1 MFFKH
6 WPVLLVDDE
15 SDVLSVSKLA
25 MKNFEVYGLPLK
37 IYTAAS
43 KAAAVELMND
53 NVEVGCSLA
62 VAFIDVV
69 METDHAGLELCDY
82 IRGAMANSQTQI
94 FIRTGQAGLAPERE
108 VIDKYDINGYFTKI
122 EATEDKLYSLI
133 KSSVRQYLAY
143 GMSAATIEMIGQL
156 VAASGSR
163 RAIMLALSSLC
174 GISPEQKETPRWI
187 IADGDWLFSSD
198 EYENFDGDETV
209 KSLHKLLLGKEGLNL
224 SPTGDRYVRDNVSG
238 CQLIYLPGLNNRS
251 EISFLFSS
259 RFAPPMSVIEMLHN
273 FALALAII
281 WKRSE
286 DDR

>member
-15 SDVLSVSKLA
+15 PDVLTVSKIA

-43 KAAAVELMND
+43 KAEAIELMKD

-82 IRGAMANSQTQI
+82 IRNTMDNKLTQI
-94 FIRTGQAGLAPERE
+94 FVRTGQAGLAPERE
-108 VIDKYDINGYFTKI
+108 VIDQYDINGYFTKV

-133 KSSVRQYLAY
+133 KSSVRQYLAF
-143 GMSAATIEMIGQL
+143 GMSAATIDLISQL
-156 VAASGSR
+156 VAATGSR
-163 RAIMLALSSLC
+163 RKVSYSLASLC
-174 GISPEQKETPRWI
+174 GIGPEQKEMPRWI
-187 IADGDWLFSSD
+187 IADGEWLFPQD
-198 EYENFDGDETV
+198 EYENFDGGGTLKILV
-209 KSLHKLLLGKEGLNL
+209 KLLLGKEGLNL
-224 SPTGDRYVRDNVSG
+224 SPAGDRYVRDSVSRS
-238 CQLIYLPGLNNRS
+238 QLIHIPAMDNRA
-251 EISFLFSS
+251 EISFIFAS
-259 RFAPPMSVIEMLHN
+259 RFAPPMAVIEMMHS
-273 FALALAII
+273 FAVALAII

>member
-15 SDVLSVSKLA
+15 PDVLAVSKIA

-43 KAAAVELMND
+43 KAEAIELMKD

-82 IRGAMANSQTQI
+82 IRNTMDNKLTQV
-94 FIRTGQAGLAPERE
+94 FVRTGQAGLAPERE
-108 VIDKYDINGYFTKI
+108 VIDKYDINGYFTKV

-133 KSSVRQYLAY
+133 KSSVRQYLAF
-143 GMSAATIEMIGQL
+143 GMSAATIDMISQL
-156 VAASGSR
+156 VAATGSR
-163 RAIMLALSSLC
+163 RKILYTLSSLC
-174 GISPEQKETPRWI
+174 GIGPEQKETPRWI
-187 IADGDWLFSSD
+187 IVDGEKLFSTD
-198 EYENFDGDETV
+198 EYENFDGGGTM
-209 KSLHKLLLGKEGLNL
+209 KILIKLLLDKEGLNL
-224 SPTGDRYVRDNVSG
+224 GPAGDRFVRDSISG
-238 CQLIYLPGLNNRS
+238 CQLIHVPGIDNKA
-251 EISFLFSS
+251 EISFLFKSS
-259 RFAPPMSVIEMLHN
+259 FAPPMAVIEMLHS

>member
-15 SDVLSVSKLA
+15 PDVLSVSKLA
-25 MKNFEVYGLPLK
+25 MKNFEVFGLPLK
-37 IYTAAS
+37 IYTADS
-43 KAAAVELMND
+43 KAAAIELMND

-82 IRGAMANSQTQI
+82 IRGTMDNHQTQL
-94 FIRTGQAGLAPERE
+94 FIRTGQAGLAPERQ
-108 VIDKYDINGYFTKI
+108 VIDKYDINGYFTKV

-133 KSSVRQYLAY
+133 KSSIRQYLAY
-143 GMSAATIEMIGQL
+143 GMSTATIDIINHL

-163 RAIMLALSSLC
+163 RDIQYALSSLC
-174 GISPEQKETPRWI
+174 GLSPEQRETPRWI
-187 IADGDWLFSSD
+187 IADGEWLFPSD
-198 EYENFDGDETV
+198 EYENFDGDS
-209 KSLHKLLLGKEGLNL
+209 SLKTLLKLLLGKDGLNL
-224 SPTGDRYVRDNVSG
+224 GPAGDRYVRDNHSG
-238 CQLIYLPGLNNRS
+238 SQLIHIPGIDKRS
-251 EISFLFSS
+251 EIDFIFSS
-259 RFAPPMSVIEMLHN
+259 RFAPPMSIIEMLHS
-273 FALALAII
+273 FAVALAII